1 MSRLA
6 LVTCLGTAAPQLL
19 SAAEI
24 IAPEYQIKAA
34 FLYNFAKFVE
44 WPAGSFADSTAP
56 FVVGVLGNDPFGP
69 ALEKAFQGK
78 TVNGRPLEVRR
89 LERDGSIRGCHILF
103 VEALEKQGLGLL
115 LVAPR
120 NPGTLVVGETE
131 GFLQRG
137 GAVNFLTQDH
147 KVRFEI
153 NLAAA
158 EEAQLR
164 LSSKL
169 LSLASSVTTTRT
181 PPGK

>member
-1 MSRLA
+1 VSRLA
-6 LVTCLGTAAPQLL
+6 LVACLGTAAPQRLC
-19 SAAEI
+19 AADI
-24 IAPEYQIKAA
+24 IAPEHQIKAA

-44 WPAGSFADSTAP
+44 WPAGSFANSTAP
-56 FVVGVLGNDPFGP
+56 LVVGVLGNDGFGP
-69 ALEKAFQGK
+69 ALEQTFQGK

-89 LERDGSIRGCHILF
+89 LEPDSPIHGCHMLF
-103 VEALEKQGLGLL
+103 IEASETQGLRR
-115 LVAPR
+115 LVDAAR

-158 EEAQLR
+158 EDAQLR

-181 PPGK
+181 SPGK